1 MRRFAAA
8 AALFAIGLSGN
19 PAAAHASVGTDPGHS
34 RPVVH
39 RRSPSSRGLVIG
51 RESLAAV
58 RAAGSARATVTETA
72 AGQSVT
78 ATSWLRLP
86 GSAVPE
92 VVVSPPGSAE
102 LATDPGVIERLRRV
116 LDPCG
121 AAGLFTVAS
130 EVRRMGPAR
139 VAGQVAVRYRLTLEL
154 PARPDVAPAV
164 AEEIAEL
171 RRAGLSTMTADVW
184 LDQVKR
190 PVRVTLVAPWPGTP
204 DGDRTDLRYSDW
216 GVTPKPSYNDT

>member
-8 AALFAIGLSGN
+8 AVLFAIGLSGN
-19 PAAAHASVGTDPGHS
+19 VAATHAAAGTDPGHS
-34 RPVVH
+34 RPAI
-39 RRSPSSRGLVIG
+39 RRPASSRGLLIG

-78 ATSWLRLP
+78 ATSWIRLP
-86 GSAVPE
+86 DGTAPE
-92 VVVSPPGSAE
+92 VVVSPSGSAE
-102 LATDPGVIERLRRV
+102 LATDPAALDRLRRV

-121 AAGLFTVAS
+121 VAGLFTMAS

-154 PARPDVAPAV
+154 PARQDVAPAV

-171 RRAGLSTMTADVW
+171 RKAGLSAMTADVW
-184 LDQVKR
+184 LDQMKR
-190 PVRVTLVAPWPGTP
+190 PVRVTLSAAWPGTVE
-204 DGDRTDLRYSDW
+204 GDRIDLRYYDW
-216 GVTPKPSYNDT
+216 GVAPERSDHGA